1 MTEALERLTVVVLA
15 YRKRRFNHRLLFGEP
30 VLRIRRGWRRELA
43 AFEPGAVFGYERWE
57 ADRHG
62 TQNWSVHVCR
72 AFGPGSV
79 TKVPGISPGAEV
91 LLRAIGRGKVRC
103 LFEALDRLVEDEI
116 VPAALPAARWR
127 RLHNAIETGA
137 QLPGFETSSERAR
150 AC

>member
-1 MTEALERLTVVVLA
+1 MTEARSGLTVVVLA
-15 YRKRRFNHRLLFGEP
+15 YRKKRFNHRLLFGEP

-43 AFEPGAVFGYERWE
+43 AFEAGAVFGYERWE
-57 ADRHG
+57 ADRYG

-79 TKVPGISPGAEV
+79 TKVSGISPGAEV
-91 LLRAIGRGKVRC
+91 LLRAIGRGKVRQV
-103 LFEALDRLVEDEI
+103 LEALDRVAESDI
-116 VPAALPAARWR
+116 VPATLPAARWR

-137 QLPGFETSSERAR
+137 PLPSLGVSTGRIE